1 MKNLFL
7 ALLLTASSVFAQD
20 YSKVEIVAQ
29 KLSGNVYLLTGAGG
43 NIGLCVGDEA
53 VFMVDD
59 QFAPLAPKIKAAIA
73 KLTTKP
79 VTFLL
84 NTHWHFDHTGGN
96 ESFGAAGAIIVG
108 HENVRKRMSTEQFIE
123 FLGMKMKA
131 EPRVALPVITFTQD
145 TTFHVNGEEILVQH
159 IPNAHTDGDAIVHF
173 RKADVI
179 HMGDIF
185 FNKLYPFID
194 SSSGGS
200 VEGVIAAADRAM
212 GMAGDNTK
220 FIPGHGPVANKADLK
235 VYRDMLAT
243 VSKRIRDQATAG
255 KSLADVI
262 ASKPTAEF
270 DEQWGKGFLNAQ
282 RFTEMLF
289 KGVKARP

>member
-1 MKNLFL
+1 
-7 ALLLTASSVFAQD
+7 
-20 YSKVEIVAQ
+20 
-29 KLSGNVYLLTGAGG
+29 
-43 NIGLCVGDEA
+43 
-53 VFMVDD
+53 
-59 QFAPLAPKIKAAIA
+59 
-73 KLTTKP
+73 
-79 VTFLL
+79 
-84 NTHWHFDHTGGN
+84 
-96 ESFGAAGAIIVG
+96 
-108 HENVRKRMSTEQFIE
+108 
-123 FLGMKMKA
+123 
-131 EPRVALPVITFTQD
+131 
-145 TTFHVNGEEILVQH
+145 
-159 IPNAHTDGDAIVHF
+159 
-173 RKADVI
+173 
-179 HMGDIF
+179 MGDIF

-235 VYRDMLAT
+235 AYRDMLAT